1 MENLSLVNVT
11 VNVAV
16 FRFGLRFVLGL
27 VSGVVSSLIFG
38 LGFGFALSANAQD
51 NNNVLGLPAVP
62 QSSTS
67 AASGAKGSTAPSK
80 PLELDD
86 KSLISGQMELASF
99 YKTDGVIVRV
109 ITQKTFVGTEL
120 RAKALKAARSVQRD
134 ISLSCGK
141 LCTPGLM
148 PAPALLPDNR
158 LTFNLV
164 LTGYVGLIS
173 SPDMINLVTAQPIS
187 PGTKAVSSGVPA
199 QPAALAAVPSSPTNT
214 PASTPANK
222 PTATPATPATAPAKS
237 AASRAAPPNP
247 KPAAAAL

>member
-1 MENLSLVNVT
+1 MTLLKQTST
-11 VNVAV
+11 AV
-16 FRFGLRFVLGL
+16 ICFGLCM
-27 VSGVVSSLIFG
+27 
-38 LGFGFALSANAQD
+38 GFALLANAQD
-51 NNNVLGLPAVP
+51 SNNVLGLPAVP
-62 QSSTS
+62 QGATS
-67 AASGAKGSTAPSK
+67 AASGAKGATAPAK
-80 PLELDD
+80 PLEIED
-86 KSLISGQMELASF
+86 KSLISGPMELASF
-99 YKTDGVIVRV
+99 YRPGEVTVRV
-109 ITQKTFVGTEL
+109 VTQKTFAGPEL
-120 RAKALKAARSVQRD
+120 RAKALKAARLVQRD

-187 PGTKAVSSGVPA
+187 PGTKAASSGAPA
-199 QPAALAAVPSSPTNT
+199 QPAALAAVPSSPANT

-222 PTATPATPATAPAKS
+222 PTATPATTPAKT
-237 AASRAAPPNP
+237 AASRAAPSNA